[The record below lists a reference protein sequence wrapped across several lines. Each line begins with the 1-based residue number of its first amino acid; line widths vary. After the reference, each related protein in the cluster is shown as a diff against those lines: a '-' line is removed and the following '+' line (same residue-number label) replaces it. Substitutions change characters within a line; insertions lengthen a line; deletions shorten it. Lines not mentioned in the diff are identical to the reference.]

1 MKSLNVGA
9 FTVAVILCL
18 TPISLRWS
26 HGKDISSFSLSAA
39 FNSAQAADL
48 SLPVRH
54 HRAGRYGY
62 QAYSRLYN
70 PYCDGPYTGGGWN
83 GGAYY
88 GGPWMDLRCYGGV
101 Y

>member
-1 MKSLNVGA
+1 MKSLKLGVFA
-9 FTVAVILCL
+9 VAAILCV
-18 TPISLRWS
+18 TPISLRCS
-26 HGKDISSFSLSAA
+26 HSNDISLFSLLAVVTSAE
-39 FNSAQAADL
+39 AADL

-54 HRAGRYGY
+54 HRGVRYGY
-62 QAYSRLYN
+62 YSRIYN